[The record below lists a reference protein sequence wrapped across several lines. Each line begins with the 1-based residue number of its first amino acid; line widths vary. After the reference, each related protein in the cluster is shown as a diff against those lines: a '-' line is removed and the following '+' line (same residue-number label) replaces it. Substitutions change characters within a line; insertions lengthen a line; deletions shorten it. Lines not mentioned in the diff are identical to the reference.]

1 MMKRM
6 SVNIDE
12 SHYLILNE
20 ISKASGLAVSEL
32 IRRGID
38 MIVRDFNPTRE
49 PGTLMDRDLFD
60 TACETF
66 QAWQQMQGY
75 IPDQPSYYLSEQYG
89 DIIEFRNGD
98 GKLGAYCISKHRVLE

>member
-1 MMKRM
+1 MKRV

-12 SHYLILNE
+12 SQYLVLNQ

-38 MIVRDFNPTRE
+38 MIVRDFKPRRE
-49 PGTLMDRDLFD
+49 PGALMGRDLFD

-66 QAWQQMQGY
+66 RAWQEMQGY

-89 DIIEFRNGD
+89 DVIEFRNGD
-98 GKLGAYCISKHRVLE
+98 GKLGAYSISKRRVLE